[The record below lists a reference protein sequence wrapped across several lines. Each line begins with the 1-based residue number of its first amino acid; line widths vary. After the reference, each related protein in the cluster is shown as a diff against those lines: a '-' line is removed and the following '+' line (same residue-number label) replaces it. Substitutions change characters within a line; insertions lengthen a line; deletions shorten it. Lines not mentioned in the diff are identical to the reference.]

1 MTDNIENLLLEHLK
15 ALRNEV
21 AILRVEMHDEFRDL
35 KQRVSSLVPV
45 LALPPGTGF
54 QARSATIRA
63 RRSRAILVRRL
74 SSHDWV
80 GAMTD
85 NTENLVIEHLKAV
98 RNELRDFRNRFDDE
112 MDDIKTRISGL
123 ETAMVSVKREVNYG
137 DEVDARQ
144 QVSLDRILK
153 RLDRLERR
161 LELTS

>member
-1 MTDNIENLLLEHLK
+1 
-15 ALRNEV
+15 
-21 AILRVEMHDEFRDL
+21 
-35 KQRVSSLVPV
+35 
-45 LALPPGTGF
+45 
-54 QARSATIRA
+54 
-63 RRSRAILVRRL
+63 
-74 SSHDWV
+74 
-80 GAMTD
+80 MTD

-161 LELTS
+161 LDLTS

>member
-1 MTDNIENLLLEHLK
+1 
-15 ALRNEV
+15 
-21 AILRVEMHDEFRDL
+21 
-35 KQRVSSLVPV
+35 
-45 LALPPGTGF
+45 
-54 QARSATIRA
+54 
-63 RRSRAILVRRL
+63 
-74 SSHDWV
+74 
-80 GAMTD
+80 MTD
-85 NTENLVIEHLKAV
+85 NTENLVIEHLKAI

-161 LELTS
+161 LDLTS

>member
-1 MTDNIENLLLEHLK
+1 
-15 ALRNEV
+15 
-21 AILRVEMHDEFRDL
+21 
-35 KQRVSSLVPV
+35 
-45 LALPPGTGF
+45 
-54 QARSATIRA
+54 
-63 RRSRAILVRRL
+63 
-74 SSHDWV
+74 
-80 GAMTD
+80 MTD
-85 NTENLVIEHLKAV
+85 NTENLVIEHLKAI

>member
-1 MTDNIENLLLEHLK
+1 
-15 ALRNEV
+15 
-21 AILRVEMHDEFRDL
+21 
-35 KQRVSSLVPV
+35 
-45 LALPPGTGF
+45 
-54 QARSATIRA
+54 
-63 RRSRAILVRRL
+63 
-74 SSHDWV
+74 
-80 GAMTD
+80 MTD
-85 NTENLVIEHLKAV
+85 NTENLVIEHLKAI

-137 DEVDARQ
+137 DEVDARL

>member
-1 MTDNIENLLLEHLK
+1 
-15 ALRNEV
+15 
-21 AILRVEMHDEFRDL
+21 
-35 KQRVSSLVPV
+35 
-45 LALPPGTGF
+45 
-54 QARSATIRA
+54 
-63 RRSRAILVRRL
+63 
-74 SSHDWV
+74 
-80 GAMTD
+80 MTD
-85 NTENLVIEHLKAV
+85 NTENLAIEHLKAI

-144 QVSLDRILK
+144 QVTLDRILK

>member
-1 MTDNIENLLLEHLK
+1 
-15 ALRNEV
+15 
-21 AILRVEMHDEFRDL
+21 
-35 KQRVSSLVPV
+35 
-45 LALPPGTGF
+45 
-54 QARSATIRA
+54 
-63 RRSRAILVRRL
+63 
-74 SSHDWV
+74 
-80 GAMTD
+80 MTD
-85 NTENLVIEHLKAV
+85 NTENLVLEHLKAI

-123 ETAMVSVKREVNYG
+123 ETAMISVKREVNYG